1 VVELGNLILIKKNG
15 SREDSHSTRN
25 GKLPWKHE
33 QERSHAED
41 HRPAGAGPAD
51 QKPISASVHVV
62 RVVLLAFKLFYQSKI
77 AD

>member
-1 VVELGNLILIKKNG
+1 MIKQNG
-15 SREDSHSTRN
+15 QREDSHSARN

-41 HRPAGAGPAD
+41 HRNTGAGPAD
-51 QKPISASVHVV
+51 QNPIAVRVHVV
-62 RVVLLAFKLFYQSKI
+62 RVILLAFKLFYQSKI